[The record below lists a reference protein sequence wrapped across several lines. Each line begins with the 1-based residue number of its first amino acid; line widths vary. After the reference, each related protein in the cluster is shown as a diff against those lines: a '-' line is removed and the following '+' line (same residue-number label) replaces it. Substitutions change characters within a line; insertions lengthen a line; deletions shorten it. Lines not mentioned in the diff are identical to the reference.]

1 MTNNNKKLEALETRI
16 TKLENF
22 ISERLDKV
30 IDGKIQLIESYF
42 IKKIDELNNR
52 IDSEIDDVR
61 GDIPDDCD
69 SETNNLEHEVNSL
82 DRRVDDIERRLSDLE

>member
-1 MTNNNKKLEALETRI
+1 MTNKNKELKTLETRI
-16 TKLENF
+16 TKLEKF
-22 ISERLDKV
+22 ILERLDKA

-42 IKKIDELNNR
+42 IKKIDELDNR

-61 GDIPDDCD
+61 SDIPDDCD
-69 SETNNLEHEVNSL
+69 SEINNLEHDVNSL